1 MKERKNIILVDYLL
15 QIQIPV
21 YVSCD
26 PLNLSLPLYCYFWGI
41 VSLYLNSQEKFFE
54 F

>member
-41 VSLYLNSQEKFFE
+41 VSLCLNPQGKFF
-54 F
+54 